1 MTIGT
6 GLSVYN
12 RVPEYNY
19 AYTIKS
25 SENITVSSSDFSF
38 TEASLTMR
46 YAFGEKLMNNSGSTI
61 SLGTNFPIV
70 QFAAVHGF
78 NNLLQGQYEYN
89 RFDLK
94 ISKSLFTKYIGTS
107 SFTFQAGLIDRDIPY
122 VNLYN
127 AKASY
132 RPFTFYSPGSFATMR
147 MDEFTADRFA
157 SVFISHNFGKLLFR
171 SKHFNPEP
179 ELLTNLGIGSLS
191 HPENH
196 IREGIKGYEKGY
208 FESGVAINKILRL
221 GVTDIGFAWLYRYG
235 PYSMPTPKE
244 NMAWKLAFQFVL

>member
-1 MTIGT
+1 
-6 GLSVYN
+6 
-12 RVPEYNY
+12 
-19 AYTIKS
+19 
-25 SENITVSSSDFSF
+25 
-38 TEASLTMR
+38 
-46 YAFGEKLMNNSGSTI
+46 
-61 SLGTNFPIV
+61 
-70 QFAAVHGF
+70 
-78 NNLLQGQYEYN
+78 
-89 RFDLK
+89 
-94 ISKSLFTKYIGTS
+94 
-107 SFTFQAGLIDRDIPY
+107 
-122 VNLYN
+122 
-127 AKASY
+127 
-132 RPFTFYSPGSFATMR
+132 